1 MGFPNIIY
9 LSKVLNVLADGYDIR
24 YGARSIKHEVE
35 RRVINQVAAAQEQ
48 GVLPKDCKLRLV
60 KATAPNDS
68 TNVPEN
74 LKSLIKL
81 QVLKQEAPGFFGA
94 KKENYEDVSEI

>member
-1 MGFPNIIY
+1 M
-9 LSKVLNVLADGYDIR
+9 SQVLNVLADGYDIK

-35 RRVINQVAAAQEQ
+35 RRVINQVAAAHEQ

-60 KATAPNDS
+60 AARAPDDPS
-68 TNVPEN
+68 GGGGGD
-74 LKSLIKL
+74 LKSIIKL

-94 KKENYEDVSEI
+94 KKEDYEDVSEI